1 MQKFTKILLYNEQFI
16 SLDGSNVCNNVSEDV
31 NAAEEHSLVE
41 ELIVVVEEDG
51 SVVHGREP
59 NGRNSH
65 LGEFFFKYV
74 TYHNYL
80 TDLVQLLDSTQLL
93 ETPPQ
98 LLK

>member
-1 MQKFTKILLYNEQFI
+1 MQKFTKILHYNEQFI
-16 SLDGSNVCNNVSEDV
+16 GLDGSNVCNNVSEDV
-31 NAAEEHSLVE
+31 NAAEEHGLVE

-65 LGEFFFKYV
+65 LGEFFNYV

-80 TDLVQLLDSTQLL
+80 TGLVQLLDLTQLL
-93 ETPPQ
+93 EAPPQ